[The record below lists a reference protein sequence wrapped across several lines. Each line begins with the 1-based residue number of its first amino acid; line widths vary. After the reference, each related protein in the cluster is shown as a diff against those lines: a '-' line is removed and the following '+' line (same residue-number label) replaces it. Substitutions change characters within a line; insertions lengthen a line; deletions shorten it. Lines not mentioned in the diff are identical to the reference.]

1 MNATLKNI
9 TAMLIFG
16 SIGLFVRNIEL
27 ASSQIALVRGFVGA
41 FILLIAMFFLHKRF
55 NIKSL
60 KQNVKYLLLA
70 GLAIGFNWIFLFQAY
85 TYTTIAIATLTYYL
99 APTFVVLLS
108 PLVLKEKLSSFKII
122 CVILSLFGMSFVA
135 GFFNENQSGANDF
148 IGALYGI
155 SAALFYAG
163 VILSNKFIKNISTID
178 SSITQLFIASL
189 TLLPYVCYQNN
200 SWEMSTISWISLIIL
215 GIVHTGIAYL
225 LYFSS
230 LQKLSAQRVAIFSY
244 LDPVTAIIL
253 STVILSEP
261 MSLIQWVGAILILGS
276 LFASEILKKN

>member
-1 MNATLKNI
+1 MNATVKNI

-27 ASSQIALVRGFVGA
+27 VSSQIALVRGFVGA
-41 FILLIAMFFLHKRF
+41 FILLMAMFFLHKRF
-55 NIKSL
+55 DFNSL
-60 KQNVKYLLLA
+60 KQNFRYLLLA

-108 PLVLKEKLSSFKII
+108 PIILKERLSSFKII
-122 CVILSLFGMSFVA
+122 CVILSLFGMSLVA
-135 GFFNENQSGANDF
+135 GFFNENQSGSNDF

-155 SAALFYAG
+155 SAALFYAI
-163 VILSNKFIKNISTID
+163 VILSNKFTKNISAID
-178 SSITQLFIASL
+178 SSITQLLIASI

-200 SWEMSTISWISLIIL
+200 SWNMSSMSLISLLVL
-215 GIVHTGIAYL
+215 GVIHTGIAYL

-230 LQKLSAQRVAIFSY
+230 LQKLPAQRVAIFSY

-253 STVILSEP
+253 STVILFEP
-261 MSLIQWVGAILILGS
+261 MSVVQWIGAILILGS
-276 LFASEILKKN
+276 LFASEVLKKN